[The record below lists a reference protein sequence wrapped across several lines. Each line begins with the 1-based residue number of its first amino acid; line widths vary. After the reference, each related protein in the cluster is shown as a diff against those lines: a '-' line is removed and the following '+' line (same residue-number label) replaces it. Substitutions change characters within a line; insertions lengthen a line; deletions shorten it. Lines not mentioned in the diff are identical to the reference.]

1 MCWYFV
7 SVILSMQIG
16 GCIDAITLRNQCCGL
31 FNRGQASKCLQA
43 FVASQEL
50 QCETTCNTYRC
61 MKEESTLKS
70 MWSCWLLCTKRFIL
84 QPKSSQTLPLNRAWA
99 FWEMLTMMSE
109 MTLRDCDQRWCSCQ
123 MFTPNHMVIIPKEW
137 TPHSSQW
144 EGWLTWTW
152 ALGEGWAQREG
163 ARGNPYLCNMH
174 FAVVYLCCPHNTPI
188 AAGCGCLSVMYWTN
202 RLPVMRVSDSVSQSK
217 RKSHPSLMAR
227 CLVDALHSL

>member
-70 MWSCWLLCTKRFIL
+70 M
-84 QPKSSQTLPLNRAWA
+84 
-99 FWEMLTMMSE
+99 
-109 MTLRDCDQRWCSCQ
+109 
-123 MFTPNHMVIIPKEW
+123 
-137 TPHSSQW
+137 
-144 EGWLTWTW
+144 
-152 ALGEGWAQREG
+152 
-163 ARGNPYLCNMH
+163 
-174 FAVVYLCCPHNTPI
+174 
-188 AAGCGCLSVMYWTN
+188 
-202 RLPVMRVSDSVSQSK
+202 
-217 RKSHPSLMAR
+217 
-227 CLVDALHSL
+227 